1 MPYILSL
8 LPLMAFGEDCEMPS
22 PVMESLPAAHICPL
36 DISELPM
43 GSCAG

>member
-1 MPYILSL
+1 MLYILG
-8 LPLMAFGEDCEMPS
+8 PVPVTAFGEDCEMPS